1 MSHAV
6 AHSRPASE
14 VREAIDKLKGEYENL
29 VDKHEEYAKHI
40 EEDEAYEKEEEWFT
54 NCQETFMRLEVDTK
68 MFIESLEKSVLS
80 DLDGNQDLS
89 KGKQSAPI
97 SVMSVA
103 HQNEGIPSMQSE
115 TPLGSKDPHSPGM
128 TYSHSDNQALP
139 ASDHGYAEQSTSKAD
154 NKQINAVNDV
164 NNTALTDSTEQNTTP
179 AGCLHIQA

>member
-29 VDKHEEYAKHI
+29 VEKHEEYAKHI
-40 EEDEAYEKEEEWFT
+40 EEDEAYEKEDEWLT

-89 KGKQSAPI
+89 KGKQSA
-97 SVMSVA
+97 
-103 HQNEGIPSMQSE
+103 
-115 TPLGSKDPHSPGM
+115 
-128 TYSHSDNQALP
+128 
-139 ASDHGYAEQSTSKAD
+139 
-154 NKQINAVNDV
+154 AV
-164 NNTALTDSTEQNTTP
+164 
-179 AGCLHIQA
+179 